1 MLRSNSK
8 HKGTFVAR
16 KLKRRCHNFV
26 PQSWYLLWVKHLE
39 TVPPPAIRL
48 WVFPLGGWRR
58 NKHCQ
63 MYNRPIFGFKMVPS
77 AAPSYIEEHIKSW
90 AQSSWESKHTK
101 SQYSALLGYFLVAHR
116 MPYFSVLGILKYDS
130 LVGWLTNWLVI
141 GWYQG
146 IFGSWSTGT
155 DNGANYS
162 TTDSIFAWQANI
174 STALGTG

>member
-1 MLRSNSK
+1 MSHPDNGQFFKNCTFNSFLR
-8 HKGTFVAR
+8 
-16 KLKRRCHNFV
+16 
-26 PQSWYLLWVKHLE
+26 
-39 TVPPPAIRL
+39 
-48 WVFPLGGWRR
+48 
-58 NKHCQ
+58 
-63 MYNRPIFGFKMVPS
+63 
-77 AAPSYIEEHIKSW
+77 
-90 AQSSWESKHTK
+90 
-101 SQYSALLGYFLVAHR
+101 LLGPQIVAHR

-162 TTDSIFAWQANI
+162 TTDSIFAWRANI